1 MIHALASTVSE
12 LALKLMA
19 INVLDLG
26 NACRKCSH
34 RNGRLCGCNVAS
46 RVQELTLHFLL
57 ESTIICLTIR
67 AFRVI
72 YGTTKRKGDQQNGN
86 YYKR

>member
-1 MIHALASTVSE
+1 MIHVLASTVSE

-19 INVLDLG
+19 INVLDLS
-26 NACRKCSH
+26 NACRKCSYY
-34 RNGRLCGCNVAS
+34 NGRLCSYDIAS
-46 RVQELTLHFLL
+46 GVQKLTLHFLL

>member
-1 MIHALASTVSE
+1 MYVPALAASSSVMKLLDINAADLSSTY
-12 LALKLMA
+12 
-19 INVLDLG
+19 G
-26 NACRKCSH
+26 KCSH
-34 RNGRLCGCNVAS
+34 RNGRLCGCDGTS
-46 RVQELTLHFLL
+46 GVQKLTLHFLL

>member
-26 NACRKCSH
+26 NAC
-34 RNGRLCGCNVAS
+34 LCGCDVTS
-46 RVQELTLHFLL
+46 GVQKLTLHFLL